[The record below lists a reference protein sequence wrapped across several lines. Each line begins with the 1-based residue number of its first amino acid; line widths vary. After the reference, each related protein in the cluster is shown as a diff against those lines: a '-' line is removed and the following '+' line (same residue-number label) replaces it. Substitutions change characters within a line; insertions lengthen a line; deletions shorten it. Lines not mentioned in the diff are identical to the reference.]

1 MATEEEQR
9 NVTRDELSSGVQL
22 AAGHRVVL
30 ILGGGTATTTIAP
43 PGDAPSST
51 TTVQP
56 AASTTAQ
63 PLTTSTAQPATT
75 TTAAPATTTTAPST
89 TTTAPSTTTTSPSS
103 TTTAPSTTTTAPAAT
118 PSVLAT
124 LEAAHFETAKSFP
137 LPAALP
143 TFQAVAAH
151 VANTPESALLIVGHT
166 DTVGDADYNL
176 QLSNERAS
184 AVSAYLRNAVDEWM
198 PFYAND
204 DAQKRWDV
212 REDQY
217 MLSSVPFGAPD
228 YRGKIDGDAG
238 PQTQAAWNALQ
249 QRGGVP
255 VTGKADDASRRAL
268 VLEYMKA
275 EGSTVDSSV
284 SLETLGCG
292 ERHLAQQTGDDVAND
307 ENRRVDLFAFEKSPI
322 EPAPAECKDGAHPG
336 CTVYDRWK
344 AAVTGP
350 IAVQAAAAV
359 ATPDG
364 KAEVVV
370 ELDQAITDL
379 LPDGALILSGDGI
392 DQQQKKFA
400 DATAA
405 NGVLSF
411 EFTWDDPALKVKLEA
426 TAGGNTVTLWDDQA
440 AGDPKVQILWSGA
453 ITDLVQLPASDE
465 GDPQSTG
472 ASPDDLG
479 PGLEDPYD
487 V

>member
-1 MATEEEQR
+1 MTTDEEQR
-9 NVTRDELSSGVQL
+9 HVTREELGDGLQL
-22 AAGHRVVL
+22 TAGHRVVL
-30 ILGGGTATTTIAP
+30 ILGGGSGATTTTAP
-43 PGDAPSST
+43 PGDTPST
-51 TTVQP
+51 TTTAQP
-56 AASTTAQ
+56 STSTTAQ
-63 PLTTSTAQPATT
+63 PASTTTAQPAS
-75 TTAAPATTTTAPST
+75 TTTAPST
-89 TTTAPSTTTTSPSS
+89 TTTAQPASTTTAPST

-124 LEAAHFETAKSFP
+124 LDAAHFETAKSFP

-151 VANTPESALLIVGHT
+151 VANAPQSPLLIVGHT
-166 DTVGDADYNL
+166 DTAGDADYNL
-176 QLSNERAS
+176 QLSNERAA

-228 YRGKIDGDAG
+228 YQGKIDGDAG

-249 QRGGVP
+249 QRSGVL

-268 VLEYMKA
+268 VLEYMQA
-275 EGSTVDSSV
+275 EGTTVDSAV
-284 SLETLGCG
+284 SIETLGCG

-307 ENRRVDLFAFEKSPI
+307 ENRRVDLFAFEQSPI
-322 EPAPAECKDGAHPG
+322 EPSSAECKDGAHPG

-350 IAVQAAAAV
+350 IAVQAAGAV
-359 ATPDG
+359 VTPDG
-364 KAEVVV
+364 KAEAVV
-370 ELDQAITDL
+370 ELDKAITDL
-379 LPDGALILSGDGI
+379 LPDGALVLSGDGI
-392 DQQQKKFA
+392 DQQQKNFA

-405 NGVLSF
+405 NGVLRF
-411 EFTWDDPALKVKLEA
+411 DFTWDDPSRKVKLVA

-440 AGDPKVQILWSGA
+440 AGDPKTPIRWSGA
-453 ITDLVQLPASDE
+453 ITDLYQLPASGAGE
-465 GDPQSTG
+465 PQSTG
-472 ASPDDLG
+472 SSPDDLG
-479 PGLEDPYD
+479 AGLEAPYD